1 MFHPNFKDTLAASPY
16 IFTLGVAG
24 DSGSGKTT
32 FTEGIRNI
40 FGNDLVSTVTLDDY
54 HSLDRE
60 GRRKHGLTALNP
72 EANDLSRLQEDL
84 ILLKRGIPVEKPV
97 YNHSTGIFDAPEI
110 FYPKKILIFEGLHTL
125 FTPELRR
132 YFDFSLFVDPTKE
145 VKYDWKIRRDVNM
158 RGYSRE
164 EVIREMAEREPEY
177 ERFIAPQK
185 RFADAVIS
193 IDYSEYGTNLGE
205 ERNVYRVTL
214 SQNRMSKSI
223 ENIDLSLDLYSILS
237 LSERNFSLKFL
248 TNEQNGQ
255 RMGEMIIDGELSEHV
270 VKKLEQSIEQQT
282 RVHPISIFK
291 NRNYITAGDL
301 AQLILCWR
309 IIHRRI
315 FIEKNLQ

>member
-1 MFHPNFKDTLAASPY
+1 MYHPNFKDTLAASPY
-16 IFTLGVAG
+16 IFALGVTG

-40 FGNDLVSTVTLDDY
+40 FGDDLVSTITLDDY
-54 HSLDRE
+54 HRLDRE

-72 EANDLSRLQEDL
+72 EANDLLRLQEDL
-84 ILLKRGIPVEKPV
+84 ILLKRGVPVEKPV
-97 YNHSTGIFDAPEI
+97 YNHSTGTFDTPVV

-132 YFDFSLFVDPTKE
+132 YFDFSLFVDPQKE
-145 VKYDWKIRRDVNM
+145 VKTDWKIRRDVNM
-158 RGYSRE
+158 RGYSRD
-164 EVIREMAEREPEY
+164 EVIHEMAEREPEY

-185 RFADAVIS
+185 MFADAVIS
-193 IDYSEYGTNLGE
+193 IDYSEYGKELGE

-214 SQNRMSKSI
+214 SQNRMTQSI

-255 RMGEMIIDGELSEHV
+255 RMGEMVIDGELSEHV

-282 RVHPISIFK
+282 QVHPISIFK
-291 NRNYITAGDL
+291 NRTYFTAGDL

-315 FIEKNLQ
+315 FIEKNPQ